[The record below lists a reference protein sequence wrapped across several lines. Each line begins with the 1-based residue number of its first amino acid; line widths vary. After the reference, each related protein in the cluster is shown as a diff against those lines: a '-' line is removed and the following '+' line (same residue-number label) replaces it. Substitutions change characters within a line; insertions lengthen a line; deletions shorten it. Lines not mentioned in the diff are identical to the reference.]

1 MALKRAYTEGKA
13 TQPVA
18 NCDVLSI
25 LIEQQLANKGYI
37 APLNISIRGLQLSCS
52 TI

>member
-13 TQPVA
+13 TELVA
-18 NCDVLSI
+18 NCDGYPII
-25 LIEQQLANKGYI
+25 LEQQLANKGYI
-37 APLNISIRGLQLSCS
+37 APLNITIRGLQLSCS